1 MGGALRVVVT
11 VCMKTNRKSQN
22 LVAMS
27 PRRVLFAYEGQLTS
41 MMRRI
46 KRFSL
51 TACAMTTLSS
61 PLLVLAD
68 SQVSSLGGA
77 ALSTG
82 LVAFGFLTTGTLHA
96 VSKPYL
102 ISAKVTAGTAE
113 EGEQTDGAGETAAS
127 AGTLK
132 LETETLTLLGKT
144 RKVVMPLA
152 DAQWADPPTP
162 LCTFIAQGRPYYMDE
177 TAQTEKD
184 GLRLL
189 MDGEAKK
196 EM

>member
-1 MGGALRVVVT
+1 
-11 VCMKTNRKSQN
+11 MKTNRKSQN

-113 EGEQTDGAGETAAS
+113 EDEQTDGAGETAAMRG
-127 AGTLK
+127 ADAAAPKGTLK